1 MKKGQY
7 SKSVVALVI
16 LLNVIFAGCV
26 LAVFWHTG
34 SEPVALVGA
43 WFAFTTGELWLVAK
57 IRRDKLKG
65 EKSDGL
71 EAETGEPE
79 VLDTNCDTDR

>member
-7 SKSVVALVI
+7 SKVLVALVI

-34 SEPVALVGA
+34 SEPAALVGA

-65 EKSDGL
+65 ENSDGL
-71 EAETGEPE
+71 ETETGEPE
-79 VLDTNCDTDR
+79 VLDTDCDADR